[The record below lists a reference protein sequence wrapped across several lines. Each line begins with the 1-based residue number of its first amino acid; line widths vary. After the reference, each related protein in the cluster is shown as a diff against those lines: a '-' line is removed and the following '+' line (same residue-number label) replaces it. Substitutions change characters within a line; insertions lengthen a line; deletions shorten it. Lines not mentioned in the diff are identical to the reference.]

1 MNLTIKQRLFYFFPV
16 LFCFC
21 LPFGS
26 LVLSGLVVLWTITS
40 FFNIDKEQLKKGLSN
55 KNFWWIVS
63 FFLLTALSA
72 LFSSNKSEG
81 GFSVEVKMSF
91 LLLPF
96 FFFCFK
102 WPIQIIKRCLVS
114 FVSGCFFAC
123 LVLII
128 RAFYY
133 ASTGHAEYF
142 FYTYFYY

>member
-26 LVLSGLVVLWTITS
+26 LVLSGLVVLWTVTS

-96 FFFCFK
+96 L
-102 WPIQIIKRCLVS
+102 LVW
-114 FVSGCFFAC
+114 
-123 LVLII
+123 
-128 RAFYY
+128 R
-133 ASTGHAEYF
+133 
-142 FYTYFYY
+142 